1 MIRGPDAGGTCN
13 AVWVAGV
20 ALLAGLGTFAPGPR
34 AAPLAAQGGGLTGY
48 YLNLWTRADDS
59 VLGAGGGS
67 GFQRLRLMWEPR
79 RGPASLEVAYEHTLA
94 LQDPGASGAQLLAGA
109 AGTLFRGDWVTLG
122 GDLHASEGVRW
133 RHRFDRLNVR
143 LDLGPN
149 ADLTLGRQS
158 ISWATTLF
166 LTPADPFAPFDPA
179 DPFREYRG
187 GVDAA
192 RLRYYRG
199 AFTQLEV
206 VARPARTGAG
216 GTTTLTLAARATTNR
231 AGWDLGFWAGAVHDS
246 FGAALSASGAVG
258 LWALRGEFVLR
269 SLDGEAV
276 VRGAV
281 GADRTLALGGRDLH
295 LAIEYQHDGFGAA
308 SPDELLR
315 VATGRAYRQG
325 EVQVP
330 GRDVGAVQLSWP
342 LHPLLSANTMVM
354 GSLRDGSLLIGPG
367 LSYSAT
373 ASAAFRAGAF
383 TGTGAEA
390 VVGSGGVGGG
400 SEFGSVPLFIYA
412 SVNFFF

>member
-1 MIRGPDAGGTCN
+1 MFRGPDAG
-13 AVWVAGV
+13 WVAGL
-20 ALLAGLGTFAPGPR
+20 AALAGLGIFAPGSGP
-34 AAPLAAQGGGLTGY
+34 APLGGQSGGPTGY

-59 VLGAGGGS
+59 VLGEGGGS
-67 GFQRLRLMWEPR
+67 GFQRLRLMWGPR
-79 RGPASLEVAYEHTLA
+79 RGAVGLELAYEHALA
-94 LQDPGASGAQLLAGA
+94 LQEAGATGAQLLAGA
-109 AGTLFRGDWVTLG
+109 AGTAARGDWLTLG
-122 GDLHASEGVRW
+122 GDLGTGEGVRW
-133 RHRFDRLNVR
+133 RHRVDRLNLR
-143 LDLGPN
+143 FDLGPN
-149 ADLTLGRQS
+149 ADLILGRQS

-192 RLRYYRG
+192 RLRYYLG

-206 VARPARTGAG
+206 VARPARFGTGG
-216 GTTTLTLAARATTNR
+216 ETTLTLAARATTNR
-231 AGWDLGFWAGAVHDS
+231 AGWDLGAWAGAVHDS

-258 LWALRGEFVLR
+258 LWALRGEIVLR
-269 SLDGEAV
+269 RLNGEGV

-281 GADRTLALGGRDLH
+281 GADRTVALGGRDLY

-315 VATGRAYRQG
+315 VATGRAYLQG
-325 EVQVP
+325 ELQVP

-342 LHPLLSANTMVM
+342 VHPLLSTSALAM

-367 LSYSAT
+367 MSYSAT
-373 ASAAFRAGAF
+373 ENAAFRVGAF
-383 TGTGAEA
+383 AGTGAEA
-390 VVGSGGVGGG
+390 VVGDGGVGAG